1 MWHRMYLDTRSWES
15 VRGNWGNWQ
24 LMRIRSFPALF
35 LTPTARLA
43 GVVHTCVRGDSPG
56 LETTTRIP
64 LAAPPCVEPSRIMPT
79 QVQPPPQD
87 QHQDVHNKHANVL
100 HRDAL
105 LQALGSILA
114 PKRPALMERSSSTS
128 TVDSSRSSS
137 GTASPAHGHPGL
149 PHSPTHSQVHSPA
162 PPPPPPHS
170 TPMPHLHPHLH
181 AHAPSPLAESV
192 SVSDA
197 DSDEAQVSCPR
208 ARTYLLT
215 AVHPGCASAYNADC
229 SSPALEDHRL
239 HQEQE
244 RRLGCAYSW
253 LVLVGT

>member
-1 MWHRMYLDTRSWES
+1 
-15 VRGNWGNWQ
+15 
-24 LMRIRSFPALF
+24 
-35 LTPTARLA
+35 
-43 GVVHTCVRGDSPG
+43 
-56 LETTTRIP
+56 
-64 LAAPPCVEPSRIMPT
+64 MPT

-87 QHQDVHNKHANVL
+87 QHQDVHNKHANLL

-137 GTASPAHGHPGL
+137 GTASPAHGHPGF

-170 TPMPHLHPHLH
+170 TPVPHPHPHPHPH

-197 DSDEAQVSCPR
+197 DAHEAQDAHPHTHEPTTPIAPVPR
-208 ARTYLLT
+208 SKIIDSIKSKNGAW
-215 AVHPGCASAYNADC
+215 D
-229 SSPALEDHRL
+229 ALIH
-239 HQEQE
+239 
-244 RRLGCAYSW
+244 GSFS
-253 LVLVGT
+253 